1 MLLQELEL
9 QGDCV
14 SFGIRRVFCRGQMV
28 AALLQCL
35 PAGEKKAVIM
45 KIIQS
50 EMRVKKP
57 EMPLRYLSYPRE
69 SITILTS
76 LTSGICACMD
86 SVW

>member
-1 MLLQELEL
+1 MIVFLLAFGEYSVGVKWWQLSCSVFL
-9 QGDCV
+9 QGK
-14 SFGIRRVFCRGQMV
+14 
-28 AALLQCL
+28 
-35 PAGEKKAVIM
+35 KKAVIM

-50 EMRVKKP
+50 EMRVKKT